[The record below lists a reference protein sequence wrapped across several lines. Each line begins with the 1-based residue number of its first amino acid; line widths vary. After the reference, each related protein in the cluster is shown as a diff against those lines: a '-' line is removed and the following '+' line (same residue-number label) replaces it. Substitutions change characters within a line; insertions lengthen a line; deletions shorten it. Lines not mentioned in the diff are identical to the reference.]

1 MFVLTYDDEH
11 LPEDYKVHKKDVQD
25 FLKRLR
31 HEIKFRYFIASEYGS
46 KSGRPHY
53 HCIFFLEET
62 PTLSMLRKVR
72 DKWQK
77 GDVHFM
83 STTLASIN
91 YSTKYC
97 TKQALF
103 SDKMFALMSRKP
115 GLGVNTT
122 KDDVLKCYDP
132 TTNTVNIFGNRF
144 NLPRY
149 LRTKFDIPL
158 APEVRKAFYYESNLL
173 DPYIDDDGNL
183 DVRRYESAILSR
195 RQKLEQIK
203 DKI

>member
-1 MFVLTYDDEH
+1 MYVLTYDDEH
-11 LPEDYKVHKKDVQD
+11 LPIDYKVNKKDVQD

-31 HEIKFRYFIASEYGS
+31 HEFDFRYFVAAEYGS

-53 HCIFFLEET
+53 HGIFFLKEK
-62 PTLSMLRKVR
+62 PTIRHMRKVR
-72 DKWQK
+72 DKWQN

-91 YSTKYC
+91 YSLKYC

-115 GLGVNTT
+115 GLGSEAT

-132 TTNTVNIFGNRF
+132 STNTVCIYGNRF

-149 LRTKFDIPL
+149 LRTKFNIPL
-158 APEVRKAFYYESNLL
+158 DPKVWRAFYYESDPL
-173 DPYIDDDGNL
+173 DDFTDDDGNI
-183 DVRRYESAILSR
+183 DFGRYYNAVTVREH
-195 RQKLEQIK
+195 KLNQIK
-203 DKI
+203 DKM